1 MFDKWWIS
9 DVEAQDEESL
19 LDWAQSM
26 YSTSFEDHVAN
37 AEDSI
42 RASLSVFTPWVER
55 GSRSAQ
61 ATLEATRSF
70 RYFAAAIVVSLFFFG
85 LAVFVGLP
93 VLPLRPQKFAICFT
107 LGSVAWMSSFALLRG
122 WKSQLRMLCAK
133 NRLVFT
139 FAYFFTIFA
148 TLYAAVIRRSFIFTI
163 VSSTA
168 QFTTLLYYLGTFIPG
183 GYRGVQ
189 LLIASISRTAR
200 FVLKP
205 LLAGCVKCCM
215 ALVR

>member
-1 MFDKWWIS
+1 MFTQ
-9 DVEAQDEESL
+9 DVEAQDDEEGL
-19 LDWAQSM
+19 FDWAQSM

-42 RASLSVFTPWVER
+42 RASFAVFTPWVER

-61 ATLEATRSF
+61 ATLEATRAF
-70 RYFAAAIVVSLFFFG
+70 RYFAAAIMVSVFFFG
-85 LAVFVGLP
+85 LAVSFLP
-93 VLPLRPQKFAICFT
+93 VLPLRPQKFAVCFT

-122 WKSQLRMLCAK
+122 WKSQLRMLCAT

-139 FAYFFTIFA
+139 AAYFVTIFA
-148 TLYAAVIRRSFIFTI
+148 TLYAAVIRRSFLFTI

-189 LLIASISRTAR
+189 LLIASITRTAR

-215 ALVR
+215 ALMR